1 MSFTIPTSEV
11 AICNL
16 ALSHLKQRPIVQLD
30 SPSTSNE
37 QLCNLWYHQ
46 VRQQVLRAHSWNFAS
61 KRTQLTP
68 STDATPLFGYSHAYL
83 LPSDW
88 IRYLGRY
95 DDLDNI
101 IPGSNADYQIENGY
115 YLFNGSDD
123 ESINLRYISDF
134 QTVAKMDALF
144 RSLFALELAIV
155 LAPNFS
161 GSTSQVQTLME
172 LKKDLETKAT
182 AIDGQERP
190 PIRVQRSKFI
200 EARRGGTRQVASPYT
215 HFSG

>member
-1 MSFTIPTSEV
+1 MSFSIPTSEV

-16 ALSHLKQRPIVQLD
+16 ALSHLKQRPIVQVD
-30 SPSTSNE
+30 TPSTANE

-46 VRQQVLRAHSWNFAS
+46 VRQQVLRAHSWNFAT
-61 KRTQLTP
+61 KRVQLLP
-68 STDATPLFGYSHAYL
+68 DASATPDFGYTHAYL

-95 DDLDNI
+95 DDMDRVI
-101 IPGSNADYQIENGY
+101 SGSDAEYQIENGY
-115 YLFNGSDD
+115 YLMNGSDD
-123 ESINLRYISDF
+123 EPINLRYIFDHV
-134 QTVAKMDALF
+134 TVAEMDALF
-144 RSLFALELAIV
+144 RSLFAIELAIT

-161 GSTSQVQTLME
+161 GSASQVQNLVE
-172 LKKDLETKAT
+172 LKKDLKAEAT

-200 EARRGGTRQVASPYT
+200 DARRGGSGNTAGPNT